1 LKKSQEHA
9 NALAALRVRG
19 FVYVAEPLND
29 PPLLVVDLSNMPDI
43 EKLQQQRQK
52 NADNNNNNGNS
63 NGDDNAYEENVLD
76 SVYDDLLLQFV
87 ACAHRCVQRDYT
99 VAIIV
104 HSVPHRP
111 SIGWLRRA
119 YALLDRAYKKNL
131 KQLYV
136 VDASRWLRVLF
147 ALTRPFISPKFW
159 RKVQYLVRADLN
171 VRPRLASVSRPLPP
185 HRVDELL
192 DAAVAAA
199 PPALRLA
206 LPATALGVLRGPTD
220 DRKIEHDTV
229 QTLGLSVAG
238 LSVSTY
244 PRGADGRL
252 GQPIADHFRVD
263 ACDKACFLACIADGC
278 GWGRKASL
286 ASDLA
291 CNTFVQTLKNELT
304 VTPETTVQLVDVAD
318 SLIQSLLA
326 ADAAIGKGTTG
337 PREECGTTTLCG
349 VAVLRAAPVVPDND
363 DAAAFVVAL
372 IGVGDCKAYLRRA
385 ATGAIEDVTHGNRP
399 VLGNAHDPGGRIG
412 PAVDVRDADLRNV
425 AVRFVT
431 DCAKGDVLMLVS
443 DGVGDNIDPVCMN
456 APCTVPGAD
465 SWNDAPAERQQFSLR
480 LLERIANESMTCAD
494 IASGVVGHCVR
505 VLQPLADYMEA
516 HPNDRQP
523 PGLPGKPD
531 HTTCCVM
538 RFESFAAPQSPR
550 AAPAPAAA
558 VIGANDDDDED
569 TANTELMESVTL

>member
-1 LKKSQEHA
+1 M
-9 NALAALRVRG
+9 RG

-29 PPLLVVDLSNMPDI
+29 PPLLVVDLSNLPDI
-43 EKLQQQRQK
+43 DKLQQQRQQQQ
-52 NADNNNNNGNS
+52 
-63 NGDDNAYEENVLD
+63 GDDNDNAAEEENNALD

-99 VAIIV
+99 AAIIV

-111 SIGWLRRA
+111 SIAWLRRA

-147 ALTRPFISPKFW
+147 ALSRPFISPKFW

-185 HRVDELL
+185 HRVDDLL
-192 DAAVAAA
+192 DVAAA
-199 PPALRLA
+199 AAAAPTLRLS

-229 QTLGLSVAG
+229 QTLGVSVAG
-238 LSVSTY
+238 LTVSTY

-304 VTPETTVQLVDVAD
+304 VTPETTVQLTDIAD
-318 SLIQSLLA
+318 SLIHSLLA

-349 VAVLRAAPVVPDND
+349 VAVLRAAPVAND
-363 DAAAFVVAL
+363 APFVVAL
-372 IGVGDCKAYLRRA
+372 ISVGDCKAYLWRA
-385 ATGAIEDVTHGNRP
+385 ATGAIEDVTLGNRP

-412 PAVDVRDADLRNV
+412 PAVDARDADLRNV

-431 DCAKGDVLMLVS
+431 NCAKGDVLMLVS

-456 APCTVPGAD
+456 APCTVPGAG
-465 SWNDAPAERQQFSLR
+465 SWDEVPAERQQFSLR
-480 LLERIANESMTCAD
+480 LLERIVNESKSCAD

-505 VLQPLADYMEA
+505 LLQPLADFMEA

-538 RFESFAAPQSPR
+538 RFEPF
-550 AAPAPAAA
+550 AAPAPTSPRSA
-558 VIGANDDDDED
+558 VINAGDDDDDED